1 MNSYEIPKDQ
11 AAAYHLGRLDAQLC
25 AEREARIRA
34 EQTVACLLGLRVEE
48 HGPPAS
54 SNLSGSGTASKS
66 HAGLLQQRLEEL
78 KLELELEK
86 LKAEIRHDKRPGS
99 NAVLGGVVHASP
111 AKMEDALPLETVID
125 PRTVYNSSEQFSQ
138 RTELGH
144 QDRSEETDIPAAEW
158 MHPTKKEDRK
168 PKEPTKP
175 RHKSYFAPS
184 SAAAPG
190 DVTAVEES
198 AEVELC
204 PGSSLLTSA
213 NSKAGPCSGAR
224 PTDRIRKELL
234 TNPAQGRDDAV
245 RPLRKGSTPSSSLS
259 WPSAAQ
265 PSPFLSW
272 VLPPALATALP
283 SADLTSTLLWWQQVA
298 LLRRPRPAH

>member
-1 MNSYEIPKDQ
+1 MNSYEVPKDQ
-11 AAAYHLGRLDAQLC
+11 AAAYHIGKLDAQLR

-34 EQTVACLLGLRVEE
+34 EQTVACLLGLRVDE

-66 HAGLLQQRLEEL
+66 DAGLLQQRLEEL
-78 KLELELEK
+78 RLELELEK
-86 LKAEIRHDKRPGS
+86 LKAEIRHDKRRGS
-99 NAVLGGVVHASP
+99 NAVLGGAVHASP
-111 AKMEDALPLETVID
+111 AKMEDALPAETAID
-125 PRTVYNSSEQFSQ
+125 PPTVYDSSEQFAK
-138 RTELGH
+138 RTEFGH

-158 MHPTKKEDRK
+158 MHPTKKEERK
-168 PKEPTKP
+168 PKEATKP

-190 DVTAVEES
+190 DVTAVAES
-198 AEVELC
+198 AEVELYPC
-204 PGSSLLTSA
+204 SSLLTSA
-213 NSKAGPCSGAR
+213 NSEAGPRSGAR
-224 PTDRIRKELL
+224 PTDCIRKELL
-234 TNPAQGRDDAV
+234 ANPAQGRDDAV
-245 RPLRKGSTPSSSLS
+245 RPLRKRSSPASSLS

-272 VLPPALATALP
+272 ILPPALATALP
-283 SADLTSTLLWWQQVA
+283 PADLTSTLLWRQQVA